1 MTMNRI
7 HRQRL
12 DRKNGFTL
20 LEVLIALVIFS
31 FGMLGLAALQT
42 FSIRTNQSANMRS
55 QAVVLATMAL
65 DNMRANR
72 LNLVSYY
79 NDSYASFDC
88 AGAPA
93 VSPIATRDR
102 ETWLQQLAC
111 QLPQARGAIAP
122 INANEVAVC
131 IRWSDSRWV
140 SGGSATGGSCLA
152 DVATFK
158 AGESLNG
165 TGSGTDGE
173 FTVFVTTTRF

>member
-1 MTMNRI
+1 MTMN
-7 HRQRL
+7 HTQR
-12 DRKNGFTL
+12 RHGFTL

-55 QAVVLATMAL
+55 QAVVLASMAL

-79 NDSYASFDC
+79 DDDYASFAC
-88 AGAPA
+88 NGAPA
-93 VSPIATRDR
+93 ATPVATSDR
-102 ETWLQQLAC
+102 ETWLQNMAC

-131 IRWSDSRWV
+131 IRWTDSRWLT
-140 SGGSATGGSCLA
+140 GGAAAGGSCVA
-152 DVATFK
+152 DAIAFG
-158 AGESLNG
+158 AGETLNG

>member
-1 MTMNRI
+1 MTMNNFASRRI
-7 HRQRL
+7 G
-12 DRKNGFTL
+12 GFTL

-55 QAVVLATMAL
+55 QAVVLANMAL

-72 LNLVSYY
+72 SNLASYY
-79 NDSYASFDC
+79 DDGYASFSC
-88 AGAPA
+88 TGTPA
-93 VSPIATRDR
+93 TTPIATRDR
-102 ETWLQQLAC
+102 QVWLQQLAC

-131 IRWSDSRWV
+131 IRWSDTRWV
-140 SGGSATGGSCLA
+140 TGGTASGGSCLA
-152 DVATFK
+152 DVATFN
-158 AGESLNG
+158 AGEALNG

>member
-1 MTMNRI
+1 MSMSM
-7 HRQRL
+7 
-12 DRKNGFTL
+12 KNFTTRRVGGFTL
-20 LEVLIALVIFS
+20 LEVLIAVLIFS

-55 QAVVLATMAL
+55 QAVVLASMAL

-72 LNLVSYY
+72 SNLVSYY
-79 NDSYASFDC
+79 SDSYASFSC
-88 AGAPA
+88 TGTPTTTT
-93 VSPIATRDR
+93 IAARDR

-122 INANEVAVC
+122 ISPNEVAVC
-131 IRWSDSRWV
+131 IRWSDTRWV
-140 SGGSATGGSCLA
+140 TGGTATGGSCIA
-152 DVATFK
+152 DIATFL
-158 AGESLNG
+158 AGEALNG

>member
-1 MTMNRI
+1 MRLTMKSLGSRRI
-7 HRQRL
+7 A
-12 DRKNGFTL
+12 GFTL

-55 QAVVLATMAL
+55 QAVVLANMAL

-72 LNLVSYY
+72 ANLVNYY
-79 NDSYASFDC
+79 FDGYASFNC
-88 AGAPA
+88 TATPA
-93 VSPIATRDR
+93 TTPIATRDR
-102 ETWLQQLAC
+102 QVWLKQLAC

-131 IRWSDSRWV
+131 IRWGDTRWV
-140 SGGSATGGSCLA
+140 SGGTAAGGSCLA
-152 DVATFK
+152 DVAAYQ
-158 AGESLNG
+158 AGEALNG